1 MFLVFFLGGVKA
13 PTQLSWDFQLN
24 CLLPTLLP
32 ITDLGGVEWHVHPN
46 WNFRAWRMA
55 FLWIFL
61 HIYIYIYRCIH
72 IKLFY
77 MYIQG
82 IFSFIYSHV
91 LHLLSRFR
99 KGKISASSIGIFAR
113 LTAFAVLNSRCVAA
127 TGERQCNAFANKS
140 QPHWKQNPE
149 STFFRQ
155 RVLKAKIFK
164 EKLSALKTSLVCLT
178 INH

>member
-1 MFLVFFLGGVKA
+1 MFLVFFWAGWRHPLNSA
-13 PTQLSWDFQLN
+13 EIFSWTACYLHCCQSL
-24 CLLPTLLP
+24 TSE
-32 ITDLGGVEWHVHPN
+32 EWNDMCIQIEISGHGEWPSYE
-46 WNFRAWRMA
+46 F
-55 FLWIFL
+55 FC
-61 HIYIYIYRCIH
+61 IYIYIYRCIH